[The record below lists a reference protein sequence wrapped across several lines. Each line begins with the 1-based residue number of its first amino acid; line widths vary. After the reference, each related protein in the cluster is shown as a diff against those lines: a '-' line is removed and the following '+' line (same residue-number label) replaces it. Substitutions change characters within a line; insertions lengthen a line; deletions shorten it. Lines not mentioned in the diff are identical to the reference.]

1 MRVYLPSD
9 ALPVLAWKPKE
20 KDMRSGDD
28 HEDENGRCNDRDEM
42 LFSVQTH
49 PLVQGLATG
58 LARPRGCPLLSSSRP
73 DLSDDPLSG
82 RWDGPHDPDPQH
94 RLAQRHG
101 VVMVAVGPVPRQA
114 ARSQ

>member
-42 LFSVQTH
+42 LFFRSN
-49 PLVQGLATG
+49 PSA
-58 LARPRGCPLLSSSRP
+58 CP
-73 DLSDDPLSG
+73 G
-82 RWDGPHDPDPQH
+82 AG
-94 RLAQRHG
+94 HG
-101 VVMVAVGPVPRQA
+101 AGQA
-114 ARSQ
+114 AGLSAPQQQPA